1 MARAEVEW
9 LAGAPGR
16 AAASLRAALAI
27 YENRHVVPLAE
38 LARAALAGLA
48 AEPCTGQA

>member
-27 YENRHVVPLAE
+27 YENRHVALLAE
-38 LARAALAGLA
+38 LARAALASLA